1 MTRVVEINTRGQMG
15 GDACRF
21 LGKAHIIPPVGGG
34 PGGIP
39 PWGGGA
45 PYCCGGGGC
54 WPYPPAPVG
63 GGAPPVGGG
72 IFPPGGGA
80 PYCCCCCGGGGCWPF
95 PCWLYPPGGGG
106 CILLPNRPL
115 VCLPLSSPSCP
126 YPGSLRSSFSY
137 ALVPVLR
144 DTLSRR
150 TGLSAPVSLGWKRS
164 PTLGLRLLSTAA

>member
-1 MTRVVEINTRGQMG
+1 MG
-15 GDACRF
+15 GGACRF
-21 LGKAHIIPPVGGG
+21 LGKAHIIPPAGGG
-34 PGGIP
+34 PGGMP

-63 GGAPPVGGG
+63 GGAPPIGGG

-80 PYCCCCCGGGGCWPF
+80 PYCCCCCCGGGGCWPY

-106 CILLPNRPL
+106 CILLPNRP
-115 VCLPLSSPSCP
+115 VVSLPLSSKTPSPSCP

-137 ALVPVLR
+137 ALVPVPR

-164 PTLGLRLLSTAA
+164 PTLGLLSTAA